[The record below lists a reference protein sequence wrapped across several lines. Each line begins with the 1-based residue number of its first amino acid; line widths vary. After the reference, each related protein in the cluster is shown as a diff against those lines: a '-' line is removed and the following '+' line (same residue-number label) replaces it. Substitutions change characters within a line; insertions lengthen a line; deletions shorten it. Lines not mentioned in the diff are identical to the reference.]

1 MATKLTKTQADTAA
15 AEFDALDAQ
24 IKDLTKKRD
33 ALKVK
38 LLAFAAAN
46 KDKAETANYRV
57 VRIPAYRFDAEK
69 VQRAFPPTKYPD
81 FYKLA
86 VDTEAVKAEI
96 PENKRRPLQTPSY
109 SLSVTEL

>member
-1 MATKLTKTQADTAA
+1 MATKLTKAQADTAA
-15 AEFDALDAQ
+15 AEFDALDML
-24 IKDLTKKRD
+24 IKDMTKKHN
-33 ALKVK
+33 ALKIK
-38 LLAFAAAN
+38 LLTFAAAS

-69 VQRAFPPTKYPD
+69 VLKAFPPAKYPN
-81 FYKLA
+81 FYKLT

-96 PENKRRPLQTPSY
+96 PESKRRPLQTPSY